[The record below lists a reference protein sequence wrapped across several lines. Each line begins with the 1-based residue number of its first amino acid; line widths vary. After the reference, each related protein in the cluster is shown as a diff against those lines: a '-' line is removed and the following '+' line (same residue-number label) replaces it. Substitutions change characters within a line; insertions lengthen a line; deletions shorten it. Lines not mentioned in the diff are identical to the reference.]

1 MDKVDTTNT
10 NDIEM
15 ISFEQALKELETIV
29 KNLEGGATNLDDSLG
44 NYELGIKLV
53 RRCNTLLDNAEKK
66 VKKLARNEA
75 GEVIEEDFEPL

>member
-10 NDIEM
+10 NEIEN

-29 KNLEGGATNLDDSLG
+29 KNLEGGATNLDESLG

-75 GEVIEEDFEPL
+75 GEVVEEDFEPL